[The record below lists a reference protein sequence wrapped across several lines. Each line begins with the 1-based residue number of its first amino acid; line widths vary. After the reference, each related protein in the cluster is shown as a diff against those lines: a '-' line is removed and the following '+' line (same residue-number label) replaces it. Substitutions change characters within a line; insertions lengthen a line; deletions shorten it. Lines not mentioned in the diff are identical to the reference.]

1 MVNSVEAVL
10 QARKVY
16 HDLHKAYGYVKVS
29 NTLQNWLDENNAPRY
44 EVSLAFKELGWL
56 YGFVEEDKTLSDIH
70 SIIKRDSL
78 GVEIEEP
85 VPAKIFT
92 GAENE
97 NALDVDTEP
106 EEAVYDEPE
115 EDVVNHPKHYKLDN
129 GIEAIDLM
137 EMTSTAPEFVGHL
150 RNTAL
155 KYIIR
160 AGHKD
165 PSKYV
170 QDLDKAK
177 WYITKLQEFHNK
189 CEDKE
194 Y

>member
-1 MVNSVEAVL
+1 MVNSVEVAL
-10 QARKVY
+10 YARKVY
-16 HDLHKAYGYVKVS
+16 HDLHKEYGYVKVS
-29 NTLQNWLDENNAPRY
+29 KALQSWLDEKNAPRH

-56 YGFVEEDKTLSDIH
+56 YGFVEEDVTLSEIH
-70 SIIKRDSL
+70 KNIEEQY
-78 GVEIEEP
+78 GVHIEPALSENISEEEP

-92 GAENE
+92 DEEN
-97 NALDVDTEP
+97 EP
-106 EEAVYDEPE
+106 EEVYEPE
-115 EDVVNHPKHYKLDN
+115 EDVVNHPKHYKLEN

-177 WYITKLQEFHNK
+177 WYITKLQEFHSK

>member
-1 MVNSVEAVL
+1 MVNSVEVVL

-29 NTLQNWLDENNAPRY
+29 NTLQNWLDENKAPRH
-44 EVSLAFKELGWL
+44 EVSLAFKELGFL
-56 YGFVEEDKTLSDIH
+56 YGFTEEDGTLVDIH
-70 SIIKRDSL
+70 TDIEENSL
-78 GVEIEEP
+78 SENLSEEEP
-85 VPAKIFT
+85 VPAKIST
-92 GAENE
+92 DEEN
-97 NALDVDTEP
+97 EP
-106 EEAVYDEPE
+106 EEVYEPE
-115 EDVVNHPKHYKLDN
+115 EDVVNHPKHYQLAK

-160 AGHKD
+160 AGYKD

-177 WYITKLQEFHNK
+177 WYITKLQEFHSK

>member
-1 MVNSVEAVL
+1 MVNSVEVVL

-92 GAENE
+92 NAENE
-97 NALDVDTEP
+97 NALDKEDLG
-106 EEAVYDEPE
+106 E
-115 EDVVNHPKHYKLDN
+115 EDVVNNPKHYKLEN

-165 PSKYV
+165 PTKYI

-177 WYITKLQEFHNK
+177 WYITKLQEFHSK